1 MGSGTAGVV
10 GGAGDWPTLT
20 LQEGDE
26 VTFTGATGS
35 SHWFGIKDKATG
47 QQLLGNAAGKN
58 DESGKAFSKKWTVP
72 KGAGAA
78 KYQYYCPPHDGG
90 MNGDITVTTSKGT
103 TKVGGAT
110 GRSVPGRWR
119 PNTIS
124 PAFAAPTAGPH
135 GRGCA
140 AVKLAGSGT
149 TPMWFLPILAH

>member
-1 MGSGTAGVV
+1 MASGTAGVV

-47 QQLLGNAAGKN
+47 KQLLGNAAGKN

-135 GRGCA
+135 MGVGVLR
-140 AVKLAGSGT
+140 
-149 TPMWFLPILAH
+149 